1 MDYLRINDRQL
12 FGPIDYMAWRR
23 QAKAVSSLKAEVA
36 DVHAIEANCTGTRPL
51 DDSSV
56 LLAMM
61 GDARDSIATLA
72 SDVIRE
78 GVSTAESALWMGLAD
93 AISCASRLVVVPD
106 LDCGGGAT
114 VRDFVLAV
122 ALLFDT
128 CARAADPG
136 LSREA
141 LPPRDRR
148 RQQARIAQV
157 YVDIMVGRTSPWV
170 TYCHVM
176 GAVAA
181 LAAGRDYAADSDV
194 YAMVRCGNLEQA
206 AARTG
211 VANPHGELMLALMGL
226 VALRDGDQTRVFARD
241 PRRPFDV
248 VGAMRPRIVTIAGP
262 AIKAELDRLG
272 NVDPRVRR
280 GYQTLFGIS
289 PMQLVMS
296 SCSQYEGGLE
306 DGYAAVLA
314 EEGKAR

>member
-51 DDSSV
+51 DDSTV

-61 GDARDSIATLA
+61 GDARDSIANLA

-78 GVSTAESALWMGLAD
+78 GVSTSESALWMGLAD

-141 LPPRDRR
+141 LPPADRR

-157 YVDIMVGRTSPWV
+157 YVDIMVGRASLWV
-170 TYCHVM
+170 TYCHIM
-176 GAVAA
+176 GSVAA
-181 LAAGRDYAADSDV
+181 LATGRDYAVDSDV

-206 AARTG
+206 AARAG
-211 VANPHGELMLALMGL
+211 GADPHGELMLTIMGL
-226 VALRDGDQTRVFARD
+226 VALRDTAQLTAFSRE
-241 PRRPFDV
+241 RRPAFDV
-248 VGAMRPRIVTIAGP
+248 MGAMRPRVFTIAGA
-262 AIKAELDRLG
+262 AIVAECGRLAG
-272 NVDPRVRR
+272 VDPRVKR
-280 GYQTLFGIS
+280 GYQALLGVS